1 MVTHGHSTDDELI
14 LLFYGELPPGRADR
28 VEEHVTACPS
38 CRAAW
43 ADLQETLALVDHAP
57 APEPDDGFER
67 VMWARVRDALPERRR
82 WSIAQIVPVTA
93 MAAVVVLVVA
103 LSGVWRA
110 DPEPAPTAADPDI
123 ARQERV
129 LATALDDHLEQTELL
144 LVELLNAPAGE
155 DRELTFER
163 RAANELLASGR
174 LYRLTARET
183 GNGRLV
189 EMLDDLEPVLVE
201 VARSPERVARRDW
214 ESLRTRIGEQDLLF
228 KVRAA
233 SYEMRAPR

>member
-93 MAAVVVLVVA
+93 MAAV
-103 LSGVWRA
+103 
-110 DPEPAPTAADPDI
+110 
-123 ARQERV
+123 
-129 LATALDDHLEQTELL
+129 
-144 LVELLNAPAGE
+144 
-155 DRELTFER
+155 
-163 RAANELLASGR
+163 AANELLASGR